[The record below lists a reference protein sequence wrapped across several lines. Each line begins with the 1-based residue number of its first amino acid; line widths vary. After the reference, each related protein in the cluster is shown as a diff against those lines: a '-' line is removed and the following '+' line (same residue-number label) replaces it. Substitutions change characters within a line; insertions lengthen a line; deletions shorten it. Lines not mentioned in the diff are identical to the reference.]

1 MLADQ
6 VRNFHSILAFTFAQM
21 KDFHGLCTRNV
32 AKTSNTNTG
41 HILPY
46 SILLLLAPT
55 PSSGI
60 FLGKKWYE

>member
-32 AKTSNTNTG
+32 AKTSNT
-41 HILPY
+41 
-46 SILLLLAPT
+46 
-55 PSSGI
+55 
-60 FLGKKWYE
+60 